1 MLVRR
6 AEAALCRDGPPAGGL
21 VDVRITGGVVTE
33 IGPPGRR
40 LARRRGED
48 ELDAAGG
55 ALLPGLHDHHIHLM
69 SLAAAAASVVL
80 GPPEI
85 SGPRDFASRLRTA
98 AAAARTGT
106 AGGWVRGVGY
116 HPAVA
121 GDLDRV
127 ALDALTGDVPARVQ
141 HRGGALWVLNS
152 AGLRA
157 LGLGPESF
165 LDVAGVERT
174 PDAVP
179 TGRLWRLDGWLAGR
193 VPRVPADLGAVG
205 RAALATGVTGFTD
218 ATPQRRPS
226 DAAALGD
233 AVASGALPQ
242 RLTLMLPLDD
252 GPGGSGEPGGP
263 GEPGGAGGA
272 AFPDRISP
280 GPAKIMLDDMNLPSP
295 DELARR
301 VRRARRAGIPV
312 AVHCVTR
319 VQLVVALAA
328 IAAAGPPPPGGTDRI
343 EHGAVVPPE
352 LAALIGAAG
361 LTVVTQPNFVA
372 ERGDA
377 YLAEVD
383 PDDLDWLYPCRSLLA
398 AGIAVAGGTD
408 APFGHPD
415 PWRAVRAARERRTA
429 SGRVL
434 GPAERVD
441 GRTALDLFLGRP
453 DAPAR
458 PRRLHPGLPADLCL
472 LRTPLDDALADPDA
486 AHVAATIIDGV
497 LAHTAP

>member
-6 AEAALCRDGPPAGGL
+6 AEAVLGRGGRPAGGL
-21 VDVRITGGVVTE
+21 VDVRIGGGVVTE
-33 IGPPGRR
+33 IGPPGQR
-40 LARRRGED
+40 LARQRGED
-48 ELDAAGG
+48 ELDAVGG

-69 SLAAAAASVVL
+69 SLAAAASSVVL

-85 SGPRDFASRLRTA
+85 TGPRDFANRLRTA
-98 AAAARTGT
+98 AAAARAGT
-106 AGGWVRGVGY
+106 AGGWLRGVGY

-157 LGLGPESF
+157 VGLGPESF
-165 LDVAGVERT
+165 LDVEGVERT

-205 RAALATGVTGFTD
+205 RAALAVGVTGFTD

-226 DAAALGD
+226 DAAALAD
-233 AVASGALPQ
+233 AVASGTLPQ
-242 RLTLMLPLDD
+242 RLTLMRPLD
-252 GPGGSGEPGGP
+252 GGP
-263 GEPGGAGGA
+263 AL
-272 AFPDRISP
+272 PDGISP
-280 GPAKIMLDDMNLPSP
+280 GPVKIMLDDTNLPPP
-295 DELARR
+295 DALAER
-301 VRRARRAGIPV
+301 VRWAHRAGASV

-328 IAAAGPPPPGGTDRI
+328 IGDAGPPPPGTADRI

-352 LAALIGAAG
+352 LAALVGAAG

-398 AGIAVAGGTD
+398 AGIAVAAGTD

-415 PWRAVRAARERRTA
+415 PWRAIRAARERRTA

-434 GPAERVD
+434 GGGERVD

-453 DAPAR
+453 GDPAR

-486 AHVAATIIDGV
+486 AHVAATIIDGA